1 MLYAVSK
8 IDLLVNAKVSG
19 VIEVHFFF
27 FTSKKNNYLTQC
39 SGLCAEHRKEK
50 ESTDPIPL
58 ASLVSIFRSARSALF
73 QCI

>member
-19 VIEVHFFF
+19 VIEVHFL

-39 SGLCAEHRKEK
+39 SGLRAEHRKEK